1 MIDKKQ
7 LLWGVTSDDDKLM
20 LSRMCDLAQRA
31 EKTGRYVY
39 SRFLNPGE
47 QMLIESKRSVL
58 GEVSFFGG
66 YDGADRCVASFL
78 GASWDELK
86 YPIRVLKIILSA
98 KKTYSHRDY
107 LGSVL
112 ALGIDR
118 ELTGDIVVTEDGA
131 YVFVI
136 EDIADFIEMNL
147 FKVASS
153 TVKIVP
159 VDNPEEIV
167 IKRQFKETSATVS
180 SLRFDCVLS
189 AVANKSRSA
198 SASLIEE
205 GLASVNYDVVKNT
218 SFQIKDKDVISLK
231 GFGKV
236 IVETDGALTKKGR
249 IHLNFKK
256 YV

>member
-7 LLWGVTSDDDKLM
+7 LLWGITKDEDKLM
-20 LSRMCDLAQRA
+20 LSRMCDLAMRA
-31 EKTGRYVY
+31 EKSGRYMY

-47 QMLIESKRSVL
+47 QMLVESRKTLL

-66 YDGADRCVASFL
+66 YEGADRCVASFA
-78 GASWDELK
+78 GEDWDEIR
-86 YPIRVLKIILSA
+86 YPITALKIIPSS
-98 KKTYSHRDY
+98 KKAYSHRDY
-107 LGSVL
+107 LGSLL

-118 ELTGDIVVTEDGA
+118 ELTGDIVTTDDGA
-131 YVFVI
+131 YVFVM

-159 VDNPEEIV
+159 VDNPEEIAA
-167 IKRQFKETSATVS
+167 KRQFKETSATVS

-189 AVANKSRSA
+189 AAANKSRSV

-205 GLASVNYDVVKNT
+205 GLASVNYEVVKNT

-231 GFGKV
+231 GFGKL
-236 IVETDGALTKKGR
+236 IVETDGTLTKKGR

>member
-7 LLWGVTSDDDKLM
+7 LLWGITNEDDKLM
-20 LSRMCDLAQRA
+20 LSKMCDLAQRA
-31 EKTGRYVY
+31 EKTGRYMY

-47 QMLIESKRSVL
+47 QMLIKERKNIL

-66 YDGADRCVASFL
+66 YAEADRCVASFP
-78 GASWDELK
+78 GEMWDELN
-86 YPIRVLKIILSA
+86 YPITALRIIPSS
-98 KKTYSHRDY
+98 KKLYSHRDY
-107 LGSVL
+107 LGSIL

-118 ELTGDIVVTEDGA
+118 ELTGDIIVTDDGA
-131 YVFVI
+131 YIFVL
-136 EDIADFIEMNL
+136 EDIADFIVMNL

-153 TVKIVP
+153 PVKIVP
-159 VDNPEEIV
+159 VEDPEALV
-167 IKRQFKETSATVS
+167 PGRRFKEISATVS

-189 AVANKSRSA
+189 AVANKSRSVT
-198 SASLIEE
+198 SGLIAE

-218 SFQIKDKDVISLK
+218 SFQIKNGDVISLK

-236 IVETDGALTKKGR
+236 IVETDGCLTKKGR